1 MSRTAKKNN
10 FAEATDYL
18 AGMDPDWA
26 RIIAQVG
33 SCELQSTNKREP
45 YEALIRAIAH
55 QQLHGRA
62 AEAITGRF
70 LALYP
75 EVSFP
80 TPELILATDPEVM
93 RACGF
98 SASKV
103 ATIRGVAEKTREG
116 LVPLRSA
123 ALKMSDHDL
132 IERLVTLRGV
142 GRWTVE
148 MILIFTLDRPDVLPV
163 DDFGVREGWRVM
175 KSLEKQPRPKELAKI
190 GLVWSPHRSVAAWY
204 LWQVAN
210 QAKLAA
216 KVAKSRFVED

>member
-1 MSRTAKKNN
+1 MARTLKKNN
-10 FAEATDYL
+10 FAKATAYL
-18 AGMDPDWA
+18 VGMDSDWA
-26 RIIAQVG
+26 RIISQVG
-33 SCELQSTNKREP
+33 PCELQSTNKREP

-80 TPELILATDPEVM
+80 TPAQILATEEEQM

-98 SASKV
+98 SATKV
-103 ATIRGVAEKTREG
+103 ATIRGIAEKTQDG

-123 ALKMSDHDL
+123 ALKMSDQDL
-132 IERLVTLRGV
+132 IDRLVTLRGV

-175 KSLEKQPRPKELAKI
+175 KSQELQPRPKELAKI
-190 GLVWSPHRSVAAWY
+190 GQAWSPYRSVAAWY

-210 QAKLAA
+210 RAKLDA
-216 KVAKSRFVED
+216 KIAKSRFVAV